1 MPRSR
6 HSLQHQYGGKLSCA
20 WQTGLAKG
28 RSQEGICVIQHCS
41 IQLKYD
47 VDTWFGF
54 GPTNSECRRRIIIE
68 MLCVC
73 NQIWED
79 IQNGKA
85 LEDSSVLSRFLLISF
100 ADLKK
105 WSFHY
110 LFAFPALLLDPPAT
124 LIDLK
129 AASQVFSVE
138 EVCRI
143 FLSLHHTIK
152 LVK

>member
-1 MPRSR
+1 
-6 HSLQHQYGGKLSCA
+6 
-20 WQTGLAKG
+20 
-28 RSQEGICVIQHCS
+28 
-41 IQLKYD
+41 
-47 VDTWFGF
+47 
-54 GPTNSECRRRIIIE
+54 